1 VAIAGNRGTLWI
13 DYLCIGIWEERG
25 VTSVDGERRAVL
37 KATAAAGVGAG
48 LAATGVVAPSG
59 AAAARR
65 GLRVA
70 ILLYDGLTALDAV
83 GPYEVLCRVPGV
95 SVVTV
100 AKRAGQVRTD
110 TGVLGLVADRAL
122 RQVQHADVLL
132 VPGAGNR
139 GVIAAMADAE
149 IVDWVRR
156 LHRHTTWTASVC
168 TGALILGAAGLLGGV
183 PATTYWAS
191 RSYLESTF
199 GAVITPGRFV
209 ESGKIITAA
218 GVSAGIDMALYLA
231 AKLSGD
237 RVAQALQLAVEYDP
251 QPPFDTGSPDKA
263 GPELQRL
270 ALELLEAAAR

>member
-1 VAIAGNRGTLWI
+1 MA
-13 DYLCIGIWEERG
+13 
-25 VTSVDGERRAVL
+25 SVDGGRRAVL
-37 KATAAAGVGAG
+37 RAAAAGAVGAG
-48 LAATGVVAPSG
+48 LGATGVAVPAVAD
-59 AAAARR
+59 RR
-65 GLRVA
+65 QSERAKGPRIV

-83 GPYEVLCRVPGV
+83 GPYEVLCRVPDAE
-95 SVVTV
+95 VVTV
-100 AKRAGQVRTD
+100 AKRAGELRTD

-122 RQVQHADVLL
+122 HQVRHADVLL

-139 GVIAAMADAE
+139 GVIAAMGDAE

-156 LHRHTTWTASVC
+156 MHRRTTWTASVC
-168 TGALILGAAGLLGGV
+168 TGTLILGAAGLLRGV

-191 RSYLESTF
+191 RSYLEATF

-218 GVSAGIDMALYLA
+218 GVSAGIDMALHLA
-231 AKLSGD
+231 AKLAGD

-251 QPPFDTGSPDKA
+251 DPPFDTGSPEKA
-263 GPELQRL
+263 GPELRQL